1 MLARA
6 KIRVN
11 ERRRKPVLIEKGAD
25 KIIKVLRVLIPDR
38 PGALGRILCTIGE
51 QGAHIGDILRVRF
64 GITHNVRDIE
74 VYLESEDH
82 LERVLAAIGTL
93 EGVIIEEMYDPVL
106 SMHKGGKIKVM
117 SKIVV
122 DGIANLR
129 KVYTP
134 GVAKVCREIA
144 REPHNFEIYTWTQ
157 NTVAIVTNGTAVLG
171 LGDIGVRASL
181 PVMEGKAVLLEQL
194 VGLSGIPILIP
205 HKDPDMFVNAVLA
218 IHESFGAINL
228 EDIAAPACFEIEDR
242 LIASGIEKPVMHDDQ
257 HGTGVVVL
265 ASLLNASKYAGVS
278 LKNETIGLIGLGA
291 AGMGIAKLL
300 HAYGVKRIIG
310 CDLSSQAME
319 LFERTIQGST
329 ANLEELMRSA
339 KIIISTTG
347 QKGLIKPGMVQPG
360 QVILALSNP
369 DPEIRPEDA
378 TSAGARFAADGRS
391 VNNAVAYPA
400 IYKGALAA
408 RARRIGNRMKIEA
421 AKTIASFAEE
431 GEILPSV
438 LNKAMHEATARTI
451 ERTAYESGL
460 ARVIKEES

>member
-144 REPHNFEIYTWTQ
+144 REPDNFEIYTWTQ

-171 LGDIGVRASL
+171 LGDIGVGPRY
-181 PVMEGKAVLLEQL
+181 
-194 VGLSGIPILIP
+194 
-205 HKDPDMFVNAVLA
+205 
-218 IHESFGAINL
+218 
-228 EDIAAPACFEIEDR
+228 R
-242 LIASGIEKPVMHDDQ
+242 
-257 HGTGVVVL
+257 
-265 ASLLNASKYAGVS
+265 
-278 LKNETIGLIGLGA
+278 
-291 AGMGIAKLL
+291 
-300 HAYGVKRIIG
+300 
-310 CDLSSQAME
+310 
-319 LFERTIQGST
+319 
-329 ANLEELMRSA
+329 
-339 KIIISTTG
+339 
-347 QKGLIKPGMVQPG
+347 
-360 QVILALSNP
+360 
-369 DPEIRPEDA
+369 
-378 TSAGARFAADGRS
+378 
-391 VNNAVAYPA
+391 
-400 IYKGALAA
+400 
-408 RARRIGNRMKIEA
+408 
-421 AKTIASFAEE
+421 
-431 GEILPSV
+431 
-438 LNKAMHEATARTI
+438 
-451 ERTAYESGL
+451 
-460 ARVIKEES
+460 

>member
-1 MLARA
+1 M
-6 KIRVN
+6 V
-11 ERRRKPVLIEKGAD
+11 
-25 KIIKVLRVLIPDR
+25 R
-38 PGALGRILCTIGE
+38 PSLG
-51 QGAHIGDILRVRF
+51 F
-64 GITHNVRDIE
+64 
-74 VYLESEDH
+74 
-82 LERVLAAIGTL
+82 
-93 EGVIIEEMYDPVL
+93 
-106 SMHKGGKIKVM
+106 
-117 SKIVV
+117 
-122 DGIANLR
+122 
-129 KVYTP
+129 
-134 GVAKVCREIA
+134 
-144 REPHNFEIYTWTQ
+144 
-157 NTVAIVTNGTAVLG
+157 
-171 LGDIGVRASL
+171 GDIGVRASL

-205 HKDPDMFVNAVLA
+205 HKDPDTFVNTVLA

-319 LFERTIQGST
+319 LFERTIKGST
-329 ANLEELMRSA
+329 ANLGELMRSA
-339 KIIISTTG
+339 KIIIATTG
-347 QKGLIKPGMVQPG
+347 QKGLIKPEMVQPG

-369 DPEIRPEDA
+369 DPEIRPEEA

-438 LNKAMHEATARTI
+438 LNKAMHEATAKTI

-460 ARVIKEES
+460 ARVIKEEG